1 MPKFVSQNAMIA
13 ELAYIRDTADNMHVI
28 TAYTQGDTYATVVAN
43 SVCTIAVTATDLPV
57 SVFGTLDEQITVASK
72 TGTASA
78 SSPPTPDLHLAI
90 VDSVGAEVLAV
101 GDETTD
107 QDIVSGNPITTP
119 IWYIR
124 TTQPV

>member
-1 MPKFVSQNAMIA
+1 MPKFVNQNAMIA
-13 ELAYIRDTADNMHVI
+13 ELAYIRDNANVMHVI
-28 TAYTQGDTYATVVAN
+28 TAYTQGDTYATVVGN
-43 SVCTIAVTATDLPV
+43 SVCSIAVTSADLPI

-90 VDSVGAEVLAV
+90 VNSTGSAVLAV
-101 GDETTD
+101 GDETTN
-107 QDIVSGNPITTP
+107 QDIVAGNPITTP
-119 IWYIR
+119 VWYIR